1 MTGVPETG
9 VSCSPRGS
17 TECTHSHVAR
27 LPALARTFPQG
38 KTHSESPEPFINV
51 QKNEALL
58 VFLSLLKDL

>member
-51 QKNEALL
+51 QKDEAL
-58 VFLSLLKDL
+58 